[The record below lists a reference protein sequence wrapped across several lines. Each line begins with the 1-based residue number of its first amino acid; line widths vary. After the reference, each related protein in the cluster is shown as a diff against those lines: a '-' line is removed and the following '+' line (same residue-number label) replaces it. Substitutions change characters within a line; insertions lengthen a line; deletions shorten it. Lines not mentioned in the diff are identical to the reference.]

1 MVHFV
6 HIKLGSKNTM
16 CSSTTTSLP
25 SGTIGSPGLMATR
38 LTMGFFQV
46 CWEVLKVNIMNVFHD
61 FHARGMFGK
70 TSIPPSFLLF
80 RINQGLLILRI
91 FDLLA

>member
-1 MVHFV
+1 MRSEICELYSTLYLSYQELS
-6 HIKLGSKNTM
+6 IKLFKIDKALDPDG
-16 CSSTTTSLP
+16 C
-25 SGTIGSPGLMATR
+25 
-38 LTMGFFQV
+38 TMGFFEAF
-46 CWEVLKVNIMNVFHD
+46 WEVLKVDITNVFHD